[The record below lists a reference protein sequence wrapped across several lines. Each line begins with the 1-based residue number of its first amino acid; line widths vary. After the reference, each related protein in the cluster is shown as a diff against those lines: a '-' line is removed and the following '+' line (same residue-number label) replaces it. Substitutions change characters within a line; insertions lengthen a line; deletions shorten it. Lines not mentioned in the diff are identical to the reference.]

1 MKTRFAVTLLAAALA
16 ALCAVPAAASA
27 PVPSSR
33 SAHGRVAAAPKA
45 HTVYVCVQDGY
56 VSRTPG
62 TCPKCDKPLKKMD
75 SRNIYYSC
83 PMHKDVVAEKPGR
96 CPKCGMYLKMHVKEK
111 KNKSHTVSKKG

>member
-16 ALCAVPAAASA
+16 ALCAVPAAASG
-27 PVPSSR
+27 PVPAGP
-33 SAHGRVAAAPKA
+33 SAHGRVTAGPKA

-56 VSRTPG
+56 ASRTPG
-62 TCPKCDKPLKKMD
+62 TCPKCGKTLKKVD

-96 CPKCGMYLKMHVKEK
+96 CPKCGMYLKMHVKEHK
-111 KNKSHTVSKKG
+111 AKSHKAPKKS